1 MAFAFEIPVGGSRS
15 EAFAY
20 AVLHLTALA
29 GGAAFSWA
37 LRDLSWMLATLTLL
51 GLTLTV
57 VWSFKRSASAIR
69 SGRLAVDDRGF
80 AHWSPAST
88 ARGDRYHP
96 GDRVLEES
104 SYQPTEPWRFIQ
116 PSVWGRVGQ
125 LAWVVLR
132 VDGKRVILLSGADQC
147 RDDQWR
153 ALCAWLRW
161 LDRAGGTRRESLG
174 NIDTRPKL
182 P

>member
-1 MAFAFEIPVGGSRS
+1 
-15 EAFAY
+15 
-20 AVLHLTALA
+20 
-29 GGAAFSWA
+29 
-37 LRDLSWMLATLTLL
+37 
-51 GLTLTV
+51 
-57 VWSFKRSASAIR
+57 
-69 SGRLAVDDRGF
+69 
-80 AHWSPAST
+80 
-88 ARGDRYHP
+88 
-96 GDRVLEES
+96 
-104 SYQPTEPWRFIQ
+104 
-116 PSVWGRVGQ
+116 
-125 LAWVVLR
+125 VLR